1 MPKLCWELHSVVYTV
16 PRPVVAFQDHT
27 KWCWK
32 TTLSNYPGLY
42 QFQYSM
48 FQQCCNFTCSG
59 LREYAQLWYKI
70 QAEHRHRWGREF
82 TSSCSC
88 SSRSLSS
95 TTRYDP
101 SSSNSQPSLP
111 YSWIIETL
119 STELI
124 VVFLSPQSNTCQQRK
139 EIPQLNRHSLFQ
151 NFKNQLSSSR
161 NIKKRCQRC

>member
-1 MPKLCWELHSVVYTV
+1 MLE
-16 PRPVVAFQDHT
+16 DHT
-27 KWCWK
+27 IQ
-32 TTLSNYPGLY
+32 LSRALSIPI
-42 QFQYSM
+42 QYVSVD
-48 FQQCCNFTCSG
+48 QCCNFTCSG

-161 NIKKRCQRC
+161 NIKKKVSTLLNSSTPNWIKKMLNQLSLSRRTKSR